1 MFKVKKAPER
11 RQCFETFFIPKI
23 NVSYFC
29 PFSFLFFFF
38 RLGKWS
44 KKIKENLHYK
54 NNADLKFA
62 IPDKIYLLKANNR
75 YTRKRCEKRSKLT
88 RKNQND
94 IIVVVL
100 VFLLLT
106 SKYFTRFSST
116 SFVDIEQV
124 HVCWYKARMCIKV
137 LTPSPFLVKP
147 PPQPLNLQTAQAPP
161 FLGNLPLYIG
171 LSWTPL

>member
-88 RKNQND
+88 KKKSERHHCRSSCVF
-94 IIVVVL
+94 IVNFEHILHVFLVL
-100 VFLLLT
+100 LLLT
-106 SKYFTRFSST
+106 SNRYMFAGIRPECALKY
-116 SFVDIEQV
+116 
-124 HVCWYKARMCIKV
+124 
-137 LTPSPFLVKP
+137 
-147 PPQPLNLQTAQAPP
+147 
-161 FLGNLPLYIG
+161 
-171 LSWTPL
+171 